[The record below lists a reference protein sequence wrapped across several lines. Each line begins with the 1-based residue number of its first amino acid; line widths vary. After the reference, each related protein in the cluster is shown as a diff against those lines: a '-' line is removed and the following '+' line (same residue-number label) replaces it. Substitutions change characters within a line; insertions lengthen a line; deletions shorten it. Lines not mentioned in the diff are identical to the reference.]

1 MNSLSRRALKPIL
14 ILIGGGLIYAL
25 LQLTGPKPQPSLE
38 LPRPTSVYTA
48 LVQRGDTQ
56 LTVDTHGEVRAR
68 FSSDVVAQVGGRVIA
83 VSDEFIE
90 GGRFAAGDV
99 LLEIE
104 DTDYRTA
111 VLEARAR
118 VASAQLDLA
127 QSLADADVARQQL
140 AGQANPSALALRQPQ
155 VARAEAAL
163 EAARTNL
170 ALAQTNL
177 ARTKVSMPFDG
188 RVEATSVDLGQFV
201 APGKSVGRAFSTDR
215 VEIRLPLTD
224 HQLAALGVPIGY
236 HAADAGL
243 QVTLGADVAGSRYHW
258 NGLLTR
264 LDASVSRDTRAIYA
278 TVEVANPYE
287 VSEQRPMPLAVGLFV
302 DAQIAGRIVE
312 NAMTIPAAGL
322 RAGHQVYVINESD
335 VLEIRDV
342 DVAYRNSRIAVISA
356 GVRESEMVI
365 ISAIRNP
372 IPGMRLQPI
381 EEAGESFSSRATE
394 TAY

>member
-1 MNSLSRRALKPIL
+1 MTSIVRRALKPIL
-14 ILIGGGLIYAL
+14 ILVGGGLVYVL
-25 LQLTGPKPQPSLE
+25 LQLTGPKPQPTLE
-38 LPRPTSVYTA
+38 PPRPTSVYTA
-48 LVQRGDTQ
+48 VVRRGDTQ
-56 LTVDTHGEVRAR
+56 LLVDTHGEVRAR
-68 FSSDVVAQVGGRVIA
+68 FSSDIVAQVGGRVIA
-83 VSDEFIE
+83 VSDEFVE
-90 GGRFAAGDV
+90 GGRFAAGEV

-118 VASAQLDLA
+118 VASAQVDHA

-140 AGQANPSALALRQPQ
+140 AGQSNPSALALRQPQ

-163 EAARTNL
+163 EAAKTNL

-188 RVEATSVDLGQFV
+188 RVEVTSVDLGQFV
-201 APGKSVGRAFSTDR
+201 APGKSIGRAFSTDR

-224 HQLAALGVPIGY
+224 SQLAALGVPIGY
-236 HAADAGL
+236 HGVDTGL
-243 QVTLGADVAGSRYHW
+243 QVTLAAEVAGSHHRW
-258 NGLLTR
+258 DGLLTR
-264 LDASVSRDTRAIYA
+264 LDASVSRETRAIYA

-287 VSEQRPMPLAVGLFV
+287 ISERRPMPLAVGLFV

-312 NAMTIPAAGL
+312 NAMTIPASGL
-322 RAGHQVYVINESD
+322 RAGNQVYVINDSG

-356 GVRESEMVI
+356 GVRAGEIII

-372 IPGMRLQPI
+372 IPGMRLQII
-381 EEAGESFSSRATE
+381 EETGESLSSQVTE
-394 TAY
+394 TIH